1 MGLPYTAGFHIT
13 LLATVNGFL
22 RTISLLSSGTCLHLG
37 FIIVSSSGMRCFKP
51 FILNRDKGSFPIK
64 QGQQSVQRHRYRFIF
79 KDLEHE
85 SNVGEVSAGLLLIY
99 RGFKHTSS
107 FLGYQKESYAQTEI

>member
-1 MGLPYTAGFHIT
+1 M
-13 LLATVNGFL
+13 
-22 RTISLLSSGTCLHLG
+22 
-37 FIIVSSSGMRCFKP
+37 
-51 FILNRDKGSFPIK
+51 
-64 QGQQSVQRHRYRFIF
+64 QRHRYRFIF

-107 FLGYQKESYAQTEI
+107 FLGYQKESYAQTEIWTCIYDFQVSSLTTGLWEHKKKQYSVGPQIELAHYLNLKHM